1 MAKLVASLSDR
12 AKNRIN
18 AQAMWYHVHRDDSF
32 TRTMLKNI
40 TDDID
45 ALCCA
50 PTIGRMLPDCGKRQY
65 HVFISKK
72 KCIIKYWFNS
82 RTLYVVDVI
91 FTDTH
96 SPRIF

>member
-1 MAKLVASLSDR
+1 MAKLVASLSNR
-12 AKNRIN
+12 AKNCIN
-18 AQAMWYHVHRDDSF
+18 AQAMWYHVNRDDAF

-40 TDDID
+40 TEDID
-45 ALCCA
+45 ALCDT
-50 PTIGRMLPDCGKRQY
+50 PTIGHMISEGGKHQY
-65 HVFISKK
+65 RVFVSKK
-72 KCIIKYWFNS
+72 KCIIKYWFNT